1 MKFAIFIMRKFV
13 EMSKNNKKI
22 YMELLFWKNK
32 KEADELEVG
41 YNNAD
46 TKYVSKYCIRW
57 SKIQL
62 TRSMLASETG

>member
-1 MKFAIFIMRKFV
+1 
-13 EMSKNNKKI
+13 MSKNNKKI

-46 TKYVSKYCIRW
+46 TKYVYIAQGAAS
-57 SKIQL
+57 QL
-62 TRSMLASETG
+62 TAAGL